1 MRTPTCSF
9 FRFLSH
15 TRQLH
20 PRCAVQG
27 GGDLAAAAAPAA
39 PGAGRAA
46 GATTTGRR
54 GSKGPQ
60 GALHAVKEAR
70 AGAGQG
76 ERAVQV
82 GRLWAGSGVQ
92 GTGSQRAGVTW
103 LLLLCTP
110 WGGCVPLAR
119 PPFCSSQVKHLN
131 IQTLSCTSRRELATQ
146 MEGVQFVD
154 CGGAQLLQEDGR
166 LAPELIPD
174 ALHPSAAGYEAL
186 FSGCWNAVVEAV
198 LEGRP

>member
-1 MRTPTCSF
+1 M
-9 FRFLSH
+9 
-15 TRQLH
+15 
-20 PRCAVQG
+20 
-27 GGDLAAAAAPAA
+27 
-39 PGAGRAA
+39 
-46 GATTTGRR
+46 
-54 GSKGPQ
+54 Q
-60 GALHAVKEAR
+60 GAR
-70 AGAGQG
+70 
-76 ERAVQV
+76 
-82 GRLWAGSGVQ
+82 
-92 GTGSQRAGVTW
+92 SQRAGLTW

-110 WGGCVPLAR
+110 WGGCVTPAR
-119 PPFCSSQVKHLN
+119 PLLCRGTVEHLK
-131 IQTLSCTSRRELATQ
+131 THCWSCTSRRELATH